1 MFSRSLAEKA
11 AGPAPSL
18 SVRPKPSTPFQKLPR
33 FWIVPIPL
41 PRKGQPRSH
50 IRGRSG
56 DAPHRPR
63 CQPCVPLPPRYRHGI
78 SICSVRLQGRVA
90 VEQAARTMS
99 KQRLQQGAR
108 APELGVPVRNRC
120 CVRWVRKG
128 QKKKTQRAARKE
140 LVFHGERVL
149 KSQQDT
155 RSRSCTKT
163 ILPDASWI
171 PARCRFKSRARSF
184 PF

>member
-1 MFSRSLAEKA
+1 M
-11 AGPAPSL
+11 

-99 KQRLQQGAR
+99 KQRLESLSWECRHESLPFGICVSACVGCAR
-108 APELGVPVRNRC
+108 AE
-120 CVRWVRKG
+120 G
-128 QKKKTQRAARKE
+128 QKKKEKKKPRGRHARARVSRGTCSEIPTGHAEQKLHE
-140 LVFHGERVL
+140 NNSAGPERVL
-149 KSQQDT
+149 DSSTLQVLKPS
-155 RSRSCTKT
+155 S
-163 ILPDASWI
+163 
-171 PARCRFKSRARSF
+171 
-184 PF
+184 

>member
-1 MFSRSLAEKA
+1 M
-11 AGPAPSL
+11 

-99 KQRLQQGAR
+99 KQRLESLSWECRHESLPFGICVSACVGCAR
-108 APELGVPVRNRC
+108 AE
-120 CVRWVRKG
+120 G
-128 QKKKTQRAARKE
+128 QKKKEKKSPEGSTQE

-149 KSQQDT
+149 KSQPDT

-163 ILPDASWI
+163 IPPDPNASWI
-171 PARCRFKSRARSF
+171 PARCKF
-184 PF
+184 